1 MRSIVS
7 WSARFRVIVLGIAVA
22 VMVIGGI
29 QLSSASVDV
38 LPEYGPPVVEVQTEA
53 LGLSAEEVE
62 QLITVPLEADLL
74 NGVAWLESIESK
86 SVQSLSSIVMTFE
99 PGTDPI
105 RARQMV
111 SERLTQA
118 HALPNVSR
126 PPVMLQP
133 LSSANRLAMVSLSSN
148 ELSLIDMSVLA
159 RWTIRPRLMG
169 VPGVANVAIWG
180 QRERQVQ
187 VLVDPERL
195 VAAHVT
201 LEDVVEATG
210 NALWVSPLTFL
221 EASTPGTGGFIDTPN
236 QRLGVQHILP
246 IDSADD
252 LGRIALAPSNPAA
265 APNLRLSDVADVV
278 EDHQPL
284 IGDAIVNHEP
294 GLLLVVEKFPEANT
308 VEVTRAVEAALLAM
322 APGLSGIDID
332 STVFRPAT
340 FIESAIG
347 NLGLAIIIGL
357 ILVAAVIAMVFL
369 EWRAA
374 LVSLVSI
381 PIAVTVG
388 AVVLQLA
395 GATLNAMVVAGFVA
409 AIAVVIDDAVITTT
423 EIVRQ
428 ERAEH
433 GATRESRVAAAVRGV
448 VNVRGPLVYATLAIA
463 LASAPLF
470 FIGDVTGALLPALL
484 AAYLAAIGAS
494 LIVALTVAPALASLL
509 VGRGGL
515 ERRESRLLTT
525 LQRPYA
531 VALTRL
537 LSRPRAVLGVVG
549 AATIGVVALSFLAM
563 APRLAAAG
571 APEFQNRDLLVQWD
585 APPGTSHTEMD
596 RIVSAAS
603 RELSEVDG
611 VRNVG
616 AHIGRAITSDQ
627 VVGINS
633 GEIWVSVAPDADYA
647 STRAAITSVVE
658 GYPGLL
664 REVGTYDAERVARIL
679 GASGDDLTVRIF
691 GQDLEV
697 MRAKA
702 EEIRQAMAGV
712 DGVSTAAVEP
722 QVDEATIEISVDL
735 DAAAAVGLKPGDI
748 RRDAAALLSGINVG
762 SLFEEQKVFEVV
774 VWGTPDMRSSVTAI
788 QNLPIGTPD
797 SGLVALRDIADVR
810 VAPSPTTIRRD
821 AVQRVIDVGA
831 SVEGRDIGAVMAD
844 VNAAI
849 RDVEFPLESH
859 AELLPYTAERQEAQM
874 TLLGI
879 GAAALV
885 GIFLLLQ
892 AAFVGW
898 RLAALVFVALPA
910 TLAGGVVMAL
920 LIGGTASIGVAAG
933 LIAVLGLG
941 IRSGML
947 QVDHYRRLERDA
959 GEQFGPGLVLRGAQE
974 QLAPML
980 ATTLA
985 TAAAFAP
992 FAVLGARAGLEVVH
1006 PMALVILGGLVSSSL
1021 VNLFVVPSLFL
1032 RSGPSPQH
1040 EVEAITIEQAEPQVI
1055 GA

>member
-22 VMVIGGI
+22 VMVIGGL
-29 QLSSASVDV
+29 QLSSAPVDV

-74 NGVAWLESIESK
+74 NGVAWLDSIESK

-148 ELSLIDMSVLA
+148 DLSLIDLSVLA

-195 VAAHVT
+195 AAAHVT

-210 NALWVSPLTFL
+210 NSLWVSPLTFL

-246 IDSADD
+246 IDSADE
-252 LGRIALAPSNPAA
+252 LGRIALTPSNPD
-265 APNLRLSDVADVV
+265 APAGLRLSDVADVV

-308 VEVTRAVEAALLAM
+308 VAVTAAVEDALAAM
-322 APGLSGIDID
+322 APGLSGVEID

-357 ILVAAVIAMVFL
+357 ILVAAIIAMVFL

-381 PIAVTVG
+381 PVSVTVG

-409 AIAVVIDDAVITTT
+409 AIAVVIDDAVITTA
-423 EIVRQ
+423 EIMRQ
-428 ERAEH
+428 ERAES
-433 GATRESRVAAAVRGV
+433 GATRDSRIAAAVRAV
-448 VNVRGPLVYATLAIA
+448 VNVRSPLVYATLGIM

-494 LIVALTVAPALASLL
+494 LVVALTVAPALASLL
-509 VGRGGL
+509 VGRGL
-515 ERRESRLLTT
+515 ERREPRLLAA
-525 LQRPYA
+525 LQGPYR

-537 LSRPRAVLGVVG
+537 FSRPLAVLGVAG
-549 AATIGVVALSFLAM
+549 AATVGVVALSLVAM

-571 APEFQNRDLLVQWD
+571 APDFQTRDLLVQWD

-596 RIVSAAS
+596 RIISAAS
-603 RELSEVDG
+603 RELSDIDG
-611 VRNVG
+611 VQNVG
-616 AHIGRAITSDQ
+616 AHVGRAITSDQ
-627 VVGINS
+627 VVGISS
-633 GEIWVSVAPDADYA
+633 GEIWVSMAPEADYTA
-647 STRAAITSVVE
+647 TRAAISSVIA

-664 REVGTYDAERVARIL
+664 REVGTYEAAQIARIL
-679 GASGDDLTVRIF
+679 GTSGDDLTVRIF
-691 GQDLEV
+691 GQDLDV

-702 EEIRQAMAGV
+702 TEIRDLMADV
-712 DGVSTAAVEP
+712 DGVSAAAVEP

-762 SLFEEQKVFEVV
+762 SLFEQQKVFEVV
-774 VWGTPDMRSSVTAI
+774 VWGTPEMRSSLTAI

-797 SGLVALRDIADVR
+797 GGVVALSDIADVR

-821 AVQRVIDVGA
+821 AVQRVIDIGA
-831 SVEGRDIGAVMAD
+831 TVEGRDIGAVMAD

-849 RDVEFPLESH
+849 RAVEFPLESH
-859 AELLPYTAERQEAQM
+859 AELLPFTAERQDAQL

-879 GAAALV
+879 AASALV

-892 AAFVGW
+892 AAFVSW
-898 RLAALVFVALPA
+898 RLAALVFMALPA
-910 TLAGGVVMAL
+910 TLAGGIVIAA
-920 LIGGTASIGVAAG
+920 LIGDGASIGITAG

-947 QVDHYRRLERDA
+947 QVDHYRRLQRDA

-974 QLAPML
+974 QLGPML

-1006 PMALVILGGLVSSSL
+1006 PMALVVLGGLVSSTL

-1032 RSGPSPQH
+1032 RSGPSPEH
-1040 EVEAITIEQAEPQVI
+1040 EAQAITIEQHEPQVI